1 MNLAGAPVSSGSGDE
16 RSEALSEELFQRLDE
31 SVARLWADAKRCPFW
46 RHVVSKGFDPDLYR
60 LVMLQIFHYTRHNA
74 INQAAAAFRASPDD
88 RPLLRFVYNHAREE
102 LGHERLIVHDLRS
115 IGLLRREA
123 IEDAPLPATDAL
135 IHYLY
140 GVALREGAVP
150 RLGYS
155 YWAESVYQHI
165 GPLLLAARDSLA
177 LTRDNMT
184 FFSVHAEIDIRHAEE
199 VKTAIRRAVKTP
211 QQAANV
217 HRVAVTSLWLT
228 IQLLEQAFQSSG
240 ERRGGCL

>member
-1 MNLAGAPVSSGSGDE
+1 MNLADAAVSSGSCHE
-16 RSEALSEELFQRLDE
+16 RSEALCEELFQRLDR
-31 SVARLWADAKRCPFW
+31 SVAGLWADAKDRPFW
-46 RHVVSKGFDPDLYR
+46 RHIVSKGFGPDLYR

-74 INQAAAAFRASPDD
+74 INQAAAALRVNPDD
-88 RPLLRFVYNHAREE
+88 RTLLRFVCNHARDE

-115 IGLLRREA
+115 IGLLGGEA

-135 IHYLY
+135 INYLY
-140 GVALREGAVP
+140 GVVLREGAVP

-177 LTRDNMT
+177 LTRDNMM
-184 FFSVHAEIDIRHAEE
+184 FFSVHAELDVRHAGE
-199 VKTAIRRAVKTP
+199 VKNAIRRAVTTP
-211 QQAANV
+211 QHATDV

-228 IQLLEQAFQSSG
+228 IQLLEQAFQSAPMGQEGS
-240 ERRGGCL
+240 R